1 MAANR
6 TDTLTIETPEGIVF
20 SLQLAGPLTRF
31 LAWCVDIA
39 CIAAITG
46 GLNTLLGVLGVIS
59 RDVAMAAVTLAYF
72 IVSVGYGMAM
82 EWFWCGQTVG
92 KRLLRLRVA
101 DAQGLRLQFSQ
112 IAIRNLMRFVDS
124 LPAFYLV
131 GGAACLLSTK
141 AQRLGDLAGN
151 TIVVWI
157 PRIAQPDLK
166 QLLKD
171 SPNSF
176 TAYPQLCARLR
187 QFVLPREANLALQAL
202 LRRDELADDARVKL
216 FKEMAGYFRTIVVFP
231 QAADDSISDEQ
242 YVRNVADILFSS
254 KNGRLY

>member
-1 MAANR
+1 MAASR

-31 LAWCVDIA
+31 LAWCVDMA

-46 GLNTLLGVLGVIS
+46 GLNAMLGLLGVIS
-59 RDVAMAAVTLAYF
+59 RDIAMAAVALAYF
-72 IVSVGYGMAM
+72 IVSVGYGMAT
-82 EWFWCGQTVG
+82 EWFWRGQTVG

-131 GGAACLLSTK
+131 GGMACLLSAK

-151 TIVVWI
+151 TVVVWI
-157 PRIAQPDLK
+157 PRISQPDLK

-187 QFVLPREANLALQAL
+187 QCVLPREANLALQAL
-202 LRRDELADDARVKL
+202 LRRDELEDDARVKL
-216 FKEMAGYFRTIVVFP
+216 FKEMAGYFRTIVAFP
-231 QAADDSISDEQ
+231 QEADDSISDEQ
-242 YVRNVADILFSS
+242 YVRNVAAILFSS
-254 KNGRLY
+254 K

>member
-1 MAANR
+1 MAATR

-20 SLQLAGPLTRF
+20 SLQLAGPVTRF
-31 LAWCVDIA
+31 LAWCIDMA

-46 GLNTLLGVLGVIS
+46 VLNTLLGVLGIIS
-59 RDVAMAAVTLAYF
+59 RDIAMAVTALAYF

-82 EWFWCGQTVG
+82 EWFCRGQTVG
-92 KRLLRLRVA
+92 KRLLCLRVA
-101 DAQGLRLQFSQ
+101 DAQGLRLEFSQ

-131 GGAACLLSTK
+131 GGMACLLSVK

-157 PRIAQPDLK
+157 PRISQPDLK

-176 TAYPQLCARLR
+176 TVYPQLCARLR
-187 QFVLPREANLALQAL
+187 QRVLPREADLAIQAI

-216 FKEMAGYFRTIVVFP
+216 FKEMADYFRTIVAFP
-231 QAADDSISDEQ
+231 QEAVESISDEQ
-242 YVRNVADILFSS
+242 YVRNMADILFSS
-254 KNGRLY
+254 K

>member
-1 MAANR
+1 MVATR
-6 TDTLTIETPEGIVF
+6 TDALTIETPEGIVF

-31 LAWCVDIA
+31 LAWCVDMA

-46 GLNTLLGVLGVIS
+46 VLNTVLGVLGAIS
-59 RDVAMAAVTLAYF
+59 HDIAMAAVALAYF
-72 IVSVGYGMAM
+72 IVSVGYGMAT
-82 EWFWCGQTVG
+82 EWLWHGQTVG
-92 KRLLRLRVA
+92 KRLLRLRVT

-131 GGAACLLSTK
+131 GGIACLLSVK

-151 TIVVWI
+151 TVVVWI
-157 PRIAQPDLK
+157 PRISQPDLK

-176 TAYPQLCARLR
+176 IAYPQLCARLR
-187 QFVLPREANLALQAL
+187 QRVLPREANLALQAL

-216 FKEMAGYFRTIVVFP
+216 FKEIAAYFRTLVAFP
-231 QAADDSISDEQ
+231 QEAADSISDEQ

-254 KNGRLY
+254 K

>member
-1 MAANR
+1 MAATR

-20 SLQLAGPLTRF
+20 SLQLAGPLARF
-31 LAWCVDIA
+31 LAWCIDMA

-46 GLNTLLGVLGVIS
+46 VLNTLLGVLGIIS
-59 RDVAMAAVTLAYF
+59 RDIAMAAAALAYF

-82 EWFWCGQTVG
+82 EWFCRGQTVG
-92 KRLLRLRVA
+92 KRLLCLRVA

-131 GGAACLLSTK
+131 GGMACLLSVK

-157 PRIAQPDLK
+157 PRISQPDLK

-187 QFVLPREANLALQAL
+187 QRVLPREADLAIQAI

-216 FKEMAGYFRTIVVFP
+216 FKEMADYFSKIVAGP
-231 QAADDSISDEQ
+231 QEAGESISDEQ
-242 YVRNVADILFSS
+242 YGRNMADILFSN
-254 KNGRLY
+254 K

>member
-1 MAANR
+1 MAATR

-20 SLQLAGPLTRF
+20 SLQLAGPVTRF
-31 LAWCVDIA
+31 LAWCIDMA

-46 GLNTLLGVLGVIS
+46 VLNTLLGVLGIIS
-59 RDVAMAAVTLAYF
+59 RDIAMAATALAYF

-82 EWFWCGQTVG
+82 EWFCRGQTVG
-92 KRLLRLRVA
+92 KRLLCLRVA

-131 GGAACLLSTK
+131 GGMACLLSVK

-157 PRIAQPDLK
+157 PRISQPDLK

-176 TAYPQLCARLR
+176 TVYPQLCARLR
-187 QFVLPREANLALQAL
+187 QRVLPREADLAIQAI

-216 FKEMAGYFRTIVVFP
+216 FKEMADYFRTIVAFP
-231 QAADDSISDEQ
+231 QEAVESISDEQ
-242 YVRNVADILFSS
+242 YVRNMADILFSS
-254 KNGRLY
+254 K

>member
-1 MAANR
+1 MNR

-31 LAWCVDIA
+31 LAWCVDMA

-46 GLNTLLGVLGVIS
+46 VLNTLLSVLGAIS
-59 RDVAMAAVTLAYF
+59 RDIAMAAVALAYF
-72 IVSVGYGMAM
+72 FVSVGYGMAA
-82 EWFWCGQTVG
+82 EWFWHGQTVG
-92 KRLLRLRVA
+92 KRLLCLRVA
-101 DAQGLRLQFSQ
+101 DAQGMRLQFSQ

-131 GGAACLLSTK
+131 GGAACLLSAK
-141 AQRLGDLAGN
+141 SQRLGDLAGN

-157 PRIAQPDLK
+157 PRISQPDLK

-187 QFVLPREANLALQAL
+187 QRVLPREANLALQAL
-202 LRRDELADDARVKL
+202 LRRDELTDDARVKL
-216 FKEMAGYFRTIVVFP
+216 FREMAGYFMTIVPFP
-231 QAADDSISDEQ
+231 QEAADSISDEQ
-242 YVRNVADILFSS
+242 YVRNVAAILFS
-254 KNGRLY
+254 GRDGRFY

>member
-1 MAANR
+1 MAASR

-31 LAWCVDIA
+31 LAWCIDMA

-46 GLNTLLGVLGVIS
+46 GLDTVLSVLGVIN
-59 RDVAMAAVTLAYF
+59 RDIAMAAVALAYF
-72 IVSVGYGMAM
+72 IVSVGYGMAT
-82 EWFWCGQTVG
+82 EWFWRGQTVG

-131 GGAACLLSTK
+131 GGLACLLSAK

-157 PRIAQPDLK
+157 PRISQPDLK

-187 QFVLPREANLALQAL
+187 HRVLPREANLALQAL

-216 FKEMAGYFRTIVVFP
+216 FSEMAGYFRTMVAFP
-231 QAADDSISDEQ
+231 QEADDSISDEQ

-254 KNGRLY
+254 KDGRL

>member
-6 TDTLTIETPEGIVF
+6 TDTLTIKTPEGIVF

-31 LAWCVDIA
+31 LAWSVDMA
-39 CIAAITG
+39 CIAAIAG
-46 GLNTLLGVLGVIS
+46 GLNTLLGVLGLIS
-59 RDVAMAAVTLAYF
+59 RDIAMAATALAYF
-72 IVSVGYGMAM
+72 FVSVGYGMAT
-82 EWFWCGQTVG
+82 EWFWRGQTVG

-131 GGAACLLSTK
+131 GGLACLLSAK

-151 TIVVWI
+151 TVVVWI
-157 PRIAQPDLK
+157 PRISQPDLK

-187 QFVLPREANLALQAL
+187 QRVLPHEANLALQAL

-216 FKEMAGYFRTIVVFP
+216 FGEMAGYFRTMVAFP
-231 QAADDSISDEQ
+231 QEATDSISDEQ
-242 YVRNVADILFSS
+242 YIRNIAAILFSG
-254 KNGRLY
+254 K